1 LVEFVKNII
10 PKANLINIKN
20 ENNEVIV
27 EIKLSKADKPIV
39 IGRDGKNLNIIKEI
53 LRRNSNVNDLIIR

>member
-1 LVEFVKNII
+1 
-10 PKANLINIKN
+10 
-20 ENNEVIV
+20 
-27 EIKLSKADKPIV
+27 LSKADKPIV